1 MSLGYQTICWGGVVG
16 HPAGVTSVKDLY
28 YLANGSDE
36 QALREIAAAGYD
48 GFEMFDGNLQ
58 SQVDNPS
65 RFEGWLRETGL
76 QLVAVYSGA
85 NFIYD
90 DILEDEFWRLERA
103 AAAAERFGAT
113 FLNIGG
119 GAIRHA
125 GPRSADHDALARG
138 LDRASVLAARHGLAA
153 TYHPHLGTISQAP
166 DQLEQVLRLTDIRL
180 CPDTAHILAGGGD
193 PAATIRRYRDRVA
206 YVHLKDFADG
216 RFLPLGEGR
225 VDLSAVVAALGGS
238 HTGGWW
244 TVELDSTDRNPGEIA
259 VQNKRVLEALL
270 R

>member
-16 HPAGVTSVKDLY
+16 HPAGVTSVKDLFY
-28 YLANGSDE
+28 VANGSDE

-58 SQVDNPS
+58 PYVDDPGL
-65 RFEGWLRETGL
+65 FEGWVRETGL
-76 QLVAVYSGA
+76 QLVAVYTGA

-113 FLNIGG
+113 FLNFGG
-119 GAIRHA
+119 GAIRHD
-125 GPRSADHDALARG
+125 GPRSTDCDALARG
-138 LDRASVLAARHGLAA
+138 LDRASALAERHGLVA

-166 DQLEQVLRLTDIRL
+166 EQLDRLLALTDIRL

-193 PAATIRRYRDRVA
+193 PAHVIRRYRDRIA

-216 RFLPLGEGR
+216 QFLPLGEGR
-225 VDLSAVVAALGGS
+225 VDLPAVLAALGGS
-238 HTGGWW
+238 HNGGWW
-244 TVELDSTDRNPGEIA
+244 TVELDTTDRPPGEIA
-259 VQNKRVLEALL
+259 AQNKRVLEALL
-270 R
+270 H